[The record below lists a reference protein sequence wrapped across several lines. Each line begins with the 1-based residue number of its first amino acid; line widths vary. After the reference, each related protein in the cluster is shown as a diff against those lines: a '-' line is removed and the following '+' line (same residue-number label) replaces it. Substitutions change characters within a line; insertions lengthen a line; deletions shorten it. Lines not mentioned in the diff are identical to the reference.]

1 MSITSCSSCAQDNP
15 SSLVYCS
22 HCGAI
27 LSKIPKTPQ
36 GDVHAPL
43 QPSVAI
49 AAGRA
54 QRFDEESKEKHSLF
68 SRLWGI
74 FRYLLLV
81 ALGVAFVLALM
92 DPKLPLPDS
101 RPIANAP
108 ATLQQSIFGSRGVPV
123 TISQSLINQ
132 ALAQAGKIQWAP
144 PFDFIPM
151 PQWMESVVILTNG
164 GLRFSVTV
172 TLMSYPLHL
181 SESLSL
187 SGGSRQWNLIPES
200 GSLGLLPLNGPLLS
214 LITPFMNSF
223 SSPFAKELRVIKEAE
238 SVRIRPGYI
247 DLITRP

>member
-1 MSITSCSSCAQDNP
+1 MSIIRCASCAQDSS

-27 LSKIPKTPQ
+27 LPKTPKTSQ
-36 GDVHAPL
+36 GDGSAPL
-43 QPSVAI
+43 LPSVAI

-54 QRFDEESKEKHSLF
+54 QRFDEESKEKRSLF
-68 SRLWGI
+68 SHLLGI

-92 DPKLPLPDS
+92 DPKSPLPDS

-108 ATLQQSIFGSRGVPV
+108 AILQQNILGSRGVPV
-123 TISQSLINQ
+123 TISQQLINQ

-151 PQWMESVVILTNG
+151 PQWMESSVILTNG
-164 GLRFSVTV
+164 ALRFSVTI

-181 SESLSL
+181 SESFSL
-187 SGGSRQWNLIPES
+187 SGGSRQWNLMPES

-214 LITPFMNSF
+214 LITPFMNSC
-223 SSPFAKELRVIKEAE
+223 SAPFAKELQVIKGAE
-238 SVRIRPGYI
+238 TVRIRPGYI

>member
-1 MSITSCSSCAQDNP
+1 M
-15 SSLVYCS
+15 
-22 HCGAI
+22 
-27 LSKIPKTPQ
+27 
-36 GDVHAPL
+36 PL

-81 ALGVAFVLALM
+81 ALGVVFVLALM
-92 DPKLPLPDS
+92 DPQAPHPDS

-108 ATLQQSIFGSRGVPV
+108 ATLQQSILGSRGVPV
-123 TISQSLINQ
+123 TISQTLINQ

-151 PQWMESVVILTNG
+151 PRWVEGVVILTNG
-164 GLRFSVTV
+164 GLRFSVTA

-181 SESLSL
+181 SESFSL
-187 SGGSRQWNLIPES
+187 SGGSRQWNLMPES
-200 GSLGLLPLNGPLLS
+200 GSLGLLPLNGPLLL
-214 LITPFMNSF
+214 LITPFMNSC
-223 SSPFAKELRVIKEAE
+223 SSPFAKELQVIKGAE
-238 SVRIRPGYI
+238 TVRIRPGYI
-247 DLITRP
+247 DLSARP